1 MKFSDFVGNRDV
13 INRLKNQVRFEKT
26 FHSYIFDGADGI
38 GKKRL
43 AYTLAQAILCRHLSE
58 GGEPCG
64 VCNACKKVLSQ
75 NHGDIHYITTDGSS
89 IKDEQVEEMQ
99 QILFSKPFDADRT
112 ILIIDDADTM
122 TQRAQNRLL
131 KTLEEP
137 AGSVTVM
144 LLTKKISDVLP
155 TIVSRSAVIRL
166 KPVDRELIKDFLIKQ
181 IGVAGHEAQIAAA
194 YSYGSPGRAVRL
206 INDESFISKR
216 ESSIECACGLIEK
229 KSLLEFAQL
238 FEEYNTSKENILDF
252 LEMMSFWYRDLLLIS
267 QNMDESLLMN
277 CDKRERL
284 RELSKKTNL
293 KQVCKILE
301 QLEKTK
307 YDIMMNVNINYALK
321 NMYLE
326 IN

>member
-13 INRLKNQVRFEKT
+13 INRLKNQVKFERT

-38 GKKRL
+38 GKKTL
-43 AYTLAQAILCRHLSE
+43 AYTLAQAILCRQLSE
-58 GGEPCG
+58 DGEPCG
-64 VCNACKKVLSQ
+64 VCNACKKVLSG

-99 QILFSKPFDADRT
+99 QILFSKPFDGDRT
-112 ILIIDDADTM
+112 ILIIDEADTM
-122 TQRAQNRLL
+122 TPRAQNRLL

-166 KPVDRELIKDFLIKQ
+166 KPADRNLIREFLVKRV
-181 IGVAGHEAQIAAA
+181 GAGEREAQLAAA
-194 YSYGSPGRAVRL
+194 YSYGNPGRAVRL
-206 INDESFISKR
+206 INDENFISKR
-216 ESSIECACGLIEK
+216 EGSIECACGLIEK
-229 KSLLEFAQL
+229 KSLLEFSRL

-252 LEMMSFWYRDLLLIS
+252 MEMMSFWYRDLLLIA
-267 QNMDESLLMN
+267 QNMDDSLMMN
-277 CDKRERL
+277 RDKQDRL
-284 RELSKKTNL
+284 RELSEKTNL